1 MPQCERSPL
10 EKLEFDAMLPN
21 VNILY
26 LSCRVLILLDL
37 SYVSRFWTQF
47 EAFLAMRTVSATGL
61 GSLPDLTA
69 AAASSPLACRY
80 TIVPLHNATMAL
92 AEQLVLMWAKKT
104 PEEAHA
110 VLSQPDVTVTNQ
122 RDSTAGHRLERLTS
136 SNSRAAS

>member
-47 EAFLAMRTVSATGL
+47 EAFLAMRTVGAGGL
-61 GSLPDLTA
+61 GSLPDLSA
-69 AAASSPLACRY
+69 SASSLARRY
-80 TIVPLHNATMAL
+80 TIVPLHNATM
-92 AEQLVLMWAKKT
+92 VLGETTEGA
-104 PEEAHA
+104 
-110 VLSQPDVTVTNQ
+110 
-122 RDSTAGHRLERLTS
+122 
-136 SNSRAAS
+136 